1 MFLDKVSFELLKIS
15 SYIKELKEGYK
26 QDGKTVPNRITEL
39 RLILSPVPATLLLLG
54 LGLNWHILRYWALG
68 AFILVWTTDILD
80 GQLARRVYGVTK
92 FGHDLDT
99 IVDKVLMILTMLA
112 LCITN
117 PWLWIFAGVAL
128 MREIFVAG
136 EMWRVKKAEMADD
149 SAKKA
154 DVTMLGKAKT
164 VFMAIAMAL
173 MFLPFEGWFAIL
185 TVTFALMAIVLSIV
199 SWADYLQRYQKV
211 SKK

>member
-1 MFLDKVSFELLKIS
+1 MSLDKAKLELSKIS
-15 SYIKELKEGYK
+15 SYIDELKEGYK
-26 QDGKTVPNRITEL
+26 KDGKKVPNRITEA
-39 RLILSPVPATLLLLG
+39 RLILSPLPAILLLLSPICHQ
-54 LGLNWHILRYWALG
+54 LHYIALA
-68 AFILVWTTDILD
+68 AFVVVWLTDILD

-99 IVDKVLMILTMLA
+99 IVDKVLMMLTMLS
-112 LCITN
+112 LCFVN

-136 EMWRVKKAEMADD
+136 EMWTVKKAEMSDD

-173 MFLPFEGWFAIL
+173 MFLPFNGWVAIL
-185 TVTFALMAIVLSIV
+185 TVAFAFMAIVLSVV
-199 SWADYLQRYQKV
+199 SWADYLQRYQKT